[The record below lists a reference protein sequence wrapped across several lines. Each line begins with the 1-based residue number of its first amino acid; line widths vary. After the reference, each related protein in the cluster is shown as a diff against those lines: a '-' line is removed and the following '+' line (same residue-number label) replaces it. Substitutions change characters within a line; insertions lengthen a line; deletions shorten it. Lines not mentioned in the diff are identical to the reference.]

1 MTRAYSID
9 LREGVVRQVEAG
21 GSVRRVAAMFA
32 VSPSF
37 VVKLA
42 QAWRQRGTVAA
53 RPQGGDRRST
63 ALERHRDW
71 QLVAE
76 TPDLTL
82 AEIRD
87 RLGEHGTPAS
97 ISAIW
102 RLFDRHGISFKKK
115 PPTPPNR
122 CARTRTPRVS
132 GWRASQ
138 DGLNPRPGSSS
149 STRPGPPPTWPE
161 CAAAVSAARAWSAP
175 SRTTI
180 GRSPPWLPDCA
191 TTVLPHPLSSTA
203 Q

>member
-82 AEIRD
+82 RRSATGLVNTAPRH
-87 RLGEHGTPAS
+87 RFRRSGACSTGTAS
-97 ISAIW
+97 V
-102 RLFDRHGISFKKK
+102 LKK
-115 PPTPPNR
+115 PPTPPN
-122 CARTRTPRVS
+122 ARSARYGPES
-132 GWRASQ
+132 ASC
-138 DGLNPRPGSSS
+138 
-149 STRPGPPPTWPE
+149 STNLPPTNAGIISLTPDTFDRKML
-161 CAAAVSAARAWSAP
+161 SNRA
-175 SRTTI
+175 
-180 GRSPPWLPDCA
+180 PDG
-191 TTVLPHPLSSTA
+191 
-203 Q
+203 

>member
-21 GSVRRVAAMFA
+21 GTVRRVAAMFA

-82 AEIRD
+82 RRSATGLVNTAPRH
-87 RLGEHGTPAS
+87 RFRRSGPCSTGTAS
-97 ISAIW
+97 V
-102 RLFDRHGISFKKK
+102 LKK

-122 CARTRTPRVS
+122 CARTWTPRVS
-132 GWRASQ
+132 AGARART
-138 DGLNPRPGSSS
+138 GLIRPGSLHRRDRDHHQHGPSA
-149 STRPGPPPTWPE
+149 RP
-161 CAAAVSAARAWSAP
+161 
-175 SRTTI
+175 
-180 GRSPPWLPDCA
+180 
-191 TTVLPHPLSSTA
+191 

>member
-9 LREGVVRQVEAG
+9 LRERVVRQVEAG
-21 GSVRRVAAMFA
+21 GSVRRVAAVFA

-37 VVKLA
+37 VVKLT

-71 QLVAE
+71 LLQLVAE

-82 AEIRD
+82 TEIRD

-102 RLFDRHGISFKKK
+102 RFFDRHGISLKK

-122 CARTRTPRVS
+122 CARKWTPRVS
-132 GWRASQ
+132 SGARAKA
-138 DGLNPRPGSSS
+138 GLIRPGSSS
-149 STRPGPPPTWPE
+149 STRPGPPPIWPGYV
-161 CAAAVSAARAWSAP
+161 AAVRAAHGW
-175 SRTTI
+175 
-180 GRSPPWLPDCA
+180 
-191 TTVLPHPLSSTA
+191 
-203 Q
+203 